1 MALLETLTDLA
12 GKITGKTPV
21 ADVSSTF
28 DHVSRTVPPTT
39 LAEGLTHA
47 FQSEKTPPFGDMV
60 SNLFNQSNP
69 DQKAGLLNN
78 LMGALGPGGVSSLL
92 AAAGGLGGLANILPA
107 GGSVTP
113 TQAQQVSPEQVRV
126 LAEQAEKKNP
136 SIVNMAAN
144 FYAQHPTLVK
154 SLGAG
159 ALALLVSKISP
170 PRS

>member
-12 GKITGKTPV
+12 GKVTGKTPV
-21 ADVSSTF
+21 ADVSSTY
-28 DHVSRTVPPTT
+28 DQMSRTVPQNT

-47 FQSEKTPPFGDMV
+47 FQSEQTPPFGNMV
-60 SNLFNQSNP
+60 SNLFSQSNP

-78 LMGALGPGGVSSLL
+78 IIGGLGPGGLSSVL
-92 AAAGGLGGLANILPA
+92 AGAGGLGALANILPA
-107 GGSVTP
+107 GGNVTP
-113 TQAQQVSPEQVRV
+113 AQAQQVSPEQVRV

-136 SIVNMAAN
+136 SIVNTAAN

-159 ALALLVSKISP
+159 ALALLVSKISKK
-170 PRS
+170 